1 MECYI
6 SNKYWDKDSSLFYV
20 MILVNEK
27 KDKIKTNYLEIEL
40 SKNAGYSNWD
50 G

>member
-1 MECYI
+1 MKKLI
-6 SNKYWDKDSSLFYV
+6 KF
-20 MILVNEK
+20 MILFNEK
-27 KDKIKTNYLEIEL
+27 NDKVKTNYLEIEL